1 MYIKA
6 LQRYNVSVLF
16 NYNTDTLNEDH
27 NHLEIVGRIKMNQVS
42 TANVKDTVV
51 MQMNGVSK
59 IIKGKA
65 IVDKLSFEIRKGEIV
80 GLLGPNGAGKTTTIR
95 MMTGLIRMSEG
106 DVMVEGHSIKKE
118 FKKAIEHIGAIIE
131 NPEFYPYMT
140 GLDNLKQYQRMTDNI
155 EESRIDE
162 VVQLVGLQEAMHKK
176 VKAYSLGMR
185 QRLGIAQALLNHPK
199 LLILDEPTNGL
210 DPAGIREMRDY
221 MRRIAEVE
229 GISILISSHLL
240 TEIEQICHRAV
251 VIQNGKL
258 VTVTTIGEEQ
268 ESSTQV
274 RISIRVDAVEPA
286 IKIVE
291 DLAFAELTTMDSA
304 RSELTVS
311 LPDSNI
317 PELVTAF
324 TTRGVGIYRITEN
337 KQSLEEDFLKWTG
350 GNRIA

>member
-1 MYIKA
+1 MKQGSNAHMQDSI
-6 LQRYNVSVLF
+6 VL
-16 NYNTDTLNEDH
+16 
-27 NHLEIVGRIKMNQVS
+27 
-42 TANVKDTVV
+42 
-51 MQMNGVSK
+51 QMNGVSK
-59 IIKGKA
+59 IIKGKS
-65 IVDKLSFEIRKGEIV
+65 IVDKLTFDIRKGEIV

-106 DVMVEGHSIKKE
+106 DVIVQGHSVKND
-118 FKKAIEHIGAIIE
+118 FNKAIGHIGAIIE

-155 EESRIDE
+155 ETGRIEE
-162 VVQLVGLQEAMHKK
+162 VVELVGLQEAMNKK

-185 QRLGIAQALLNHPK
+185 QRLGIAQALLNRPK

-240 TEIEQICHRAV
+240 TEIEQICHRAI

-258 VTVTTIGEEQ
+258 VTVTAIGGEQ
-268 ESSTQV
+268 EAAAEVKLT
-274 RISIRVDAVEPA
+274 IRVGSVESA
-286 IKIVE
+286 INILE
-291 DLAFAELTTMDSA
+291 GLEYAELMTMDST
-304 RSELTVS
+304 RSEVTVS
-311 LPDSNI
+311 LHDSRV
-317 PELVTAF
+317 PELVSAF
-324 TTRGVGIYRITEN
+324 SDKGVGIFRITEN
-337 KQSLEEDFLKWTG
+337 RQSLEEDFLKWTG

>member
-1 MYIKA
+1 MKQGNDERVQDSI
-6 LQRYNVSVLF
+6 VL
-16 NYNTDTLNEDH
+16 
-27 NHLEIVGRIKMNQVS
+27 
-42 TANVKDTVV
+42 
-51 MQMNGVSK
+51 QMNGVSK
-59 IIKGKA
+59 IIKGKS
-65 IVDKLSFEIRKGEIV
+65 IVDKLTFDIRKGEIV

-106 DVMVEGHSIKKE
+106 DVIVQGHSVKSD
-118 FKKAIEHIGAIIE
+118 FNKAIGHIGAIIE

-155 EESRIDE
+155 EAGRIDE
-162 VVQLVGLQEAMHKK
+162 VVELVGLQEAMNKK

-185 QRLGIAQALLNHPK
+185 QRLGIAQALLNRPK

-240 TEIEQICHRAV
+240 TEIEQICHRAI

-258 VTVTTIGEEQ
+258 VTVTAIGGEQ
-268 ESSTQV
+268 ETV
-274 RISIRVDAVEPA
+274 ADVKLTIRVGSVESA
-286 IKIVE
+286 INILE
-291 DLAFAELTTMDSA
+291 GLEYAELLSMDSA
-304 RSELTVS
+304 RSEVTINLH
-311 LPDSNI
+311 DSKV
-317 PELVTAF
+317 PELVSTF
-324 TTRGVGIYRITEN
+324 SNKGVGIYRIAEN

>member
-1 MYIKA
+1 MKQGSDERMQDSI
-6 LQRYNVSVLF
+6 VL
-16 NYNTDTLNEDH
+16 
-27 NHLEIVGRIKMNQVS
+27 
-42 TANVKDTVV
+42 
-51 MQMNGVSK
+51 QMNGVSK
-59 IIKGKA
+59 IIKGKS
-65 IVDKLSFEIRKGEIV
+65 IVDKLTFDIRKGEIV

-106 DVMVEGHSIKKE
+106 DVIVQGHSIKND
-118 FKKAIEHIGAIIE
+118 FNQAIGYIGAIIE

-155 EESRIDE
+155 EAGRIEE
-162 VVQLVGLQEAMHKK
+162 VVELVGLQEAMNKK

-185 QRLGIAQALLNHPK
+185 QRLGIAQALLNRPK

-240 TEIEQICHRAV
+240 TEIEQICHRAI

-258 VTVTTIGEEQ
+258 VTVTAIGGEQ
-268 ESSTQV
+268 EATSEVKLT
-274 RISIRVDAVEPA
+274 IRVGSVESA
-286 IKIVE
+286 INLLE
-291 DLAFAELTTMDSA
+291 GLEYAELLSMDSA
-304 RSELTVS
+304 RSEVTVS
-311 LPDSNI
+311 LHDSRV
-317 PELVTAF
+317 PELVATF
-324 TTRGVGIYRITEN
+324 SNKGVGIFRIAEN